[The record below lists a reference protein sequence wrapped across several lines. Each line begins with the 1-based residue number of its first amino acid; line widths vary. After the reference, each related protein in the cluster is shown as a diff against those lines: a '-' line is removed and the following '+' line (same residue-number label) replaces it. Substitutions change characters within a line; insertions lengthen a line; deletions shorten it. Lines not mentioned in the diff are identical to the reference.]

1 MARGLLEFL
10 IAERD
15 KAVQELHSVDDKK
28 VDVGHC
34 LGRVERLALRQVNLL
49 CEEACHLNQIACV
62 RAPKKKTKNTGGRE
76 LRSPQRKKET
86 EKREK
91 RKRKEKRAHG
101 HSVTGQNGST
111 KNWQEDNETNTQDQM
126 RMNTRP
132 SL

>member
-34 LGRVERLALRQVNLL
+34 LRRVERLALRQVNLL

-62 RAPKKKTKNTGGRE
+62 RAPKKPKTLEAVSCGRLGE
-76 LRSPQRKKET
+76 RKKQRK
-86 EKREK
+86 EKK
-91 RKRKEKRAHG
+91 RKKGEKRAHG

-111 KNWQEDNETNTQDQM
+111 KNWQEDNETKTQDKM

>member
-15 KAVQELHSVDDKK
+15 EAVQELHSVDDKK
-28 VDVGHC
+28 VDVGDC
-34 LGRVERLALRQVNLL
+34 LRRVERLALRQVNLL
-49 CEEACHLNQIACV
+49 CKEACHLNQIACV
-62 RAPKKKTKNTGGRE
+62 RAPKKKKPKTLEAVSCGR
-76 LRSPQRKKET
+76 LRERN
-86 EKREK
+86 REK
-91 RKRKEKRAHG
+91 RKKKGEKRAHG

-111 KNWQEDNETNTQDQM
+111 KNWQEDNETNTQNQM